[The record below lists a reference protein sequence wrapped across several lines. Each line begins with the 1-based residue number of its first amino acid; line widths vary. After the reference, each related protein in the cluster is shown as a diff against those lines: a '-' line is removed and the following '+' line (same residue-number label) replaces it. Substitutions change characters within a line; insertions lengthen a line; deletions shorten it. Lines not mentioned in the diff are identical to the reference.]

1 MAASIELQASMKKQ
15 GQRSVSCYEEKIGY
29 YNKATKFFINFKK
42 LCYKSV
48 GSESRRDLKT
58 RMERAYKFFD
68 LIYDRTAVDANGAEF
83 LDADKNKYADRLVFI
98 KLRLEKER
106 CSKCLSTR
114 HEIVQPCIFFKG
126 DCGDFICGKC
136 YAELLDVIFFSYIFF
151 FS

>member
-1 MAASIELQASMKKQ
+1 
-15 GQRSVSCYEEKIGY
+15 
-29 YNKATKFFINFKK
+29 
-42 LCYKSV
+42 
-48 GSESRRDLKT
+48 
-58 RMERAYKFFD
+58 MERAYKFFD

-106 CSKCLSTR
+106 CSKCLATR

-151 FS
+151 FLQLLTYFN